1 MMEYLKIVMLILGC
15 ALICAILSTNTINGI
30 KTALGVDNKWI
41 NRGITLFIN
50 VLISYWFYFAVM
62 LYKDILTYIVMLV
75 LTCSGAETIYKTI
88 GELNEVKLK
97 NQEQNNI
104 GEVADV

>member
-1 MMEYLKIVMLILGC
+1 
-15 ALICAILSTNTINGI
+15 
-30 KTALGVDNKWI
+30 
-41 NRGITLFIN
+41 
-50 VLISYWFYFAVM
+50 M

-75 LTCSGAETIYKTI
+75 LACSGAETIYKTI

-104 GEVADV
+104 GEV

>member
-1 MMEYLKIVMLILGC
+1 MI
-15 ALICAILSTNTINGI
+15 
-30 KTALGVDNKWI
+30 
-41 NRGITLFIN
+41 
-50 VLISYWFYFAVM
+50 
-62 LYKDILTYIVMLV
+62 YI
-75 LTCSGAETIYKTI
+75 CSGAETIYKTI